1 MDENGSIWTVQLVYV
16 FLKNLKIYKKITAS
30 CRSPDFPLLSCLI
43 LSKDKNLSDG
53 YYTWRLFSERW
64 AISLMGITT
73 FPDFRELS
81 FSNLRVWRCN
91 FRVKWTFTERVSWV
105 RILKEKSA
113 RKESGGLWRIRNQS
127 PPASNST
134 YSPRTGT
141 SLIEMSKI
149 SGNISEKDYIFTE
162 FLENFPIFPTS
173 PGHAQTWCSKIL
185 VFLLIFFL
193 EISLYFLPV
202 QAAHK
207 DRKSVQFF
215 LKKTKDTSW

>member
-1 MDENGSIWTVQLVYV
+1 
-16 FLKNLKIYKKITAS
+16 
-30 CRSPDFPLLSCLI
+30 
-43 LSKDKNLSDG
+43 
-53 YYTWRLFSERW
+53 
-64 AISLMGITT
+64 MGITT

-81 FSNLRVWRCN
+81 FSNLSVERCN

-127 PPASNST
+127 PPAGNST

-141 SLIEMSKI
+141 SLVEMSKI

-173 PGHAQTWCSKIL
+173 PGHAQTWYFDRFKNINKIL
-185 VFLLIFFL
+185 VFLPIFFL

-207 DRKSVQFF
+207 DRKYVQFF
-215 LKKTKDTSW
+215 FKKQKILYLVIWSWFIGKGCVFQPG